1 MPSHAGPVDF
11 EGVLQLLGSLHARGL
26 DIIKTEHLYTM
37 DGRPAYSLGQ
47 GE

>member
-1 MPSHAGPVDF
+1 MPPYEISGNGMPTTLRSQ
-11 EGVLQLLGSLHARGL
+11 GQWL
-26 DIIKTEHLYTM
+26 DIIKTEHLYMM